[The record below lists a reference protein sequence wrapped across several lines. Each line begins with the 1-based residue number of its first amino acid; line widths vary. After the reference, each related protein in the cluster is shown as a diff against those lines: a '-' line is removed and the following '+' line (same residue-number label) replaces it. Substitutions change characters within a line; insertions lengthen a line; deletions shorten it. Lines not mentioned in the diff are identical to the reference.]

1 MYMRIFFTF
10 ILIFSIFV
18 DFSSLSYAS
27 EETLTSCGEVTI
39 CVDSDFHSDDENH
52 NDNHEDH
59 CHCHAGHTHL
69 AVKNF
74 SEHNKSNFITKYQH
88 LISNQHNDKVHY
100 FYSEISRPPI
110 S

>member
-1 MYMRIFFTF
+1 MKTFLAF

-18 DFSSLSYAS
+18 DFSSIGHALEDMLPSYD
-27 EETLTSCGEVTI
+27 EVST
-39 CVDSDFHSDDENH
+39 CTESDFHSNDEKH
-52 NDNHEDH
+52 SDNHEDH
-59 CHCHAGHTHL
+59 CHCHAGHAHF
-69 AVKNF
+69 AVNTF
-74 SEHNKSNFITKYQH
+74 SKPNKSNPISIYQS